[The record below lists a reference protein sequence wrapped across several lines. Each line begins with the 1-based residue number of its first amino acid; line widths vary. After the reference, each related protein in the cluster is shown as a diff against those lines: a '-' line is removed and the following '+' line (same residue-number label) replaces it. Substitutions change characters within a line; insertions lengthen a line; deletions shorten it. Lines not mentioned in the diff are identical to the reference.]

1 MTHCKLHIPIAAL
14 VLSLLAACSSDDV
27 PAVPTDGTDK
37 SPIEFSMSGTGASVG
52 LDARGASA
60 ASRAGFRESTRIV
73 MRIGS
78 QKSGRTDKDKYTRT
92 TATASEQVTTD
103 TKDYSKVT
111 FGSGKMRYWDDA
123 DGRESRLSVY
133 AVAVPDK
140 NDEGILPDT
149 KLGGY
154 PTPGETWST
163 ESSAESSSRNTIKWQ
178 LSTNQ
183 SGKVANEDLC
193 FSNNIREGGSN
204 GVYRYDFTE
213 GKYPDFPGCNADG
226 TIIEKSPRTDGL
238 IDGVMKYYTESGYS
252 GGKFDLGH
260 LIFRH
265 ALTRITVKL
274 IAGEGFEGKLFAFS
288 ATDGSNVNLSNMPI
302 SGTLDVTTGKWEST
316 SITKAN
322 ITNMDAATIE
332 SDESHNLV
340 ANMLPG
346 REISKTGTDYII
358 TFTIDDNFYR
368 ISEQSLYEALDGK
381 NGVTSDGSKITL
393 EQGKNYELRI
403 KVSKQRIN
411 NITANIVDWVKVT
424 ADEQNPSN
432 AYITLSLSDPSGNA
446 CKNFDFYRCN
456 DTYSTPQTEDPAD
469 KHYNW
474 LTGYQGPATLTALK
488 SDNTPA
494 TGTDPIDHYTTNWFF
509 ESNKDFY
516 HFRTVNQGTSIT
528 TDATLGDYFTINST
542 TENDY
547 DPHWGA
553 PMQNTAN
560 LKYATDKGYASSI
573 YWAIGATKDRIKITE
588 MHMMAQV
595 NVILKTGTGS
605 DKVVLKDASDNT
617 ATVKLVRY
625 FSNGKVLLGN
635 GQVQTTGTTTSTYF
649 KVPSTYFTTDNEVTD
664 KYFYNVVPQALSR
677 GSAVDE
683 HVGIEITTP
692 DGNVY
697 KVNDLTTIKASSVD
711 ASQKDQTVNEA
722 ITRWFPGHIYTYSFY
737 LSKTE
742 ITDITATI
750 TNWIEVTTPD
760 TPIQIE

>member
-52 LDARGASA
+52 LDSRGASA
-60 ASRAGFRESTRIV
+60 ASRAGFGASTRIV

-78 QKSGRTDKDKYTRT
+78 QKSGRADDKYTRT
-92 TATASEQVTTD
+92 TATASEQVTTG
-103 TKDYSKVT
+103 TKDYSTVT

-123 DGRESRLSVY
+123 DGRDSHLSVY

-149 KLGGY
+149 QLGNY
-154 PTPGETWST
+154 TPSNTWELEDATT
-163 ESSAESSSRNTIKWQ
+163 EASHNTIKWQ
-178 LSTNQ
+178 LSTDQ
-183 SGKVANEDLC
+183 TGKVADEDLC
-193 FSNNIREGGSN
+193 FSNNIQTGGKN
-204 GVYRYDFTE
+204 GVYRYNFTE

-265 ALTRITVKL
+265 ALSRITVKL
-274 IAGEGFEGKLFAFS
+274 IAGEGFEGKPFAFS

-381 NGVTSDGSKITL
+381 SGVTSDGSKITL

-446 CKNFDFYRCN
+446 CNDFDFYRCN
-456 DTYSTPQTEDPAD
+456 DPYSTPQTEDPAD

-474 LTGYQGPATLTALK
+474 LTGYDGPATLTALK
-488 SDNTPA
+488 SDKTPA
-494 TGTDPIDHYTTNWFF
+494 IGTDPIDHYTTNWFF

-516 HFRTVNQGTSIT
+516 HFRTVNHSTVIT
-528 TDATLGDYFTINST
+528 TDATGGDFFAINST
-542 TENDY
+542 TDNGY

-553 PMQNTAN
+553 PMKSSPT
-560 LKYATDKGYASSI
+560 LKYDPDKGYASSI
-573 YWAIGATKDRIKITE
+573 YWAIGATKYRIKITE

-605 DKVVLKDASDNT
+605 DKVVLKDASDYT

-635 GQVQTTGTTTSTYF
+635 GQVQTTGTTTSNYF

-677 GSAVDE
+677 GSAVNE

-697 KVNDLTTIKASSVD
+697 KVNDLTSIEASSVD
-711 ASQKDQTVNEA
+711 ASQKDQTANEA

-737 LSKTE
+737 LTKTG
-742 ITDITATI
+742 IKDITATI

>member
-14 VLSLLAACSSDDV
+14 VLPLLAACSSDDV

-52 LDARGASA
+52 LDSRGASA
-60 ASRAGFRESTRIV
+60 ASRAGFGASTRIV

-78 QKSGRTDKDKYTRT
+78 QKDGRADQDKYTRT
-92 TATASEQVTTD
+92 TATASKQVPTGTA
-103 TKDYSKVT
+103 DYSTVT

-123 DGRESRLSVY
+123 DGRDSHLSVY

-140 NDEGILPDT
+140 NDEGILPET
-149 KLGGY
+149 KLGDY
-154 PTPGETWST
+154 TPTPGETWST
-163 ESSAESSSRNTIKWQ
+163 ETSSTSSSRNSIKWQ

-193 FSNNIREGGSN
+193 FSNNIQTGGSN
-204 GVYRYDFTE
+204 GVYRYNFVTNS
-213 GKYPDFPGCNADG
+213 YPSFPGVANIDNLEDG
-226 TIIEKSPRTDGL
+226 IMKFTKDGSSE
-238 IDGVMKYYTESGYS
+238 V
-252 GGKFDLGH
+252 GKFDLGH

-274 IAGEGFEGKLFAFS
+274 IAGEGFEGKPFAFS

-322 ITNMDAATIE
+322 ITNMDVATTV
-332 SDESHNLV
+332 SGESHNLV

-381 NGVTSDGSKITL
+381 TGVTSDGSKITL

-456 DTYSTPQTEDPAD
+456 DPYSTPQTEEPAD

-474 LTGYQGPATLTALK
+474 LTGYKGPANLTALK
-488 SDNTPA
+488 SDNTEA
-494 TGTDPIDHYTTNWFF
+494 TGTDPIDHYTTTWFF

-516 HFRTVNQGTSIT
+516 HFRTVNKSTAIS
-528 TDATLGDYFTINST
+528 TDATGGDYFTINST
-542 TENDY
+542 VENDY

-553 PMQNTAN
+553 PMQSSPT
-560 LKYATDKGYASSI
+560 LKYDPDKGYASSI

-605 DKVVLKDASDNT
+605 DKVILKDASDNT

-635 GQVQTTGTTTSTYF
+635 GQVQTIGTTTSTDF
-649 KVPSTYFTTDNEVTD
+649 KVPSTYFTTDNQVTD

-737 LSKTE
+737 LTKTG

>member
-14 VLSLLAACSSDDV
+14 VLPLLAACSSDDV
-27 PAVPTDGTDK
+27 PAVPADGTDK

-52 LDARGASA
+52 LDSRGASA
-60 ASRAGFRESTRIV
+60 ASRAGFGASTRIV

-78 QKSGRTDKDKYTRT
+78 QKSGRADDKYTRT
-92 TATASEQVTTD
+92 TATASEQVTTG
-103 TKDYSKVT
+103 TKDYSTVT
-111 FGSGKMRYWDDA
+111 FVTGKMRYWDDA
-123 DGRESRLSVY
+123 DGRDSHLSVY

-149 KLGGY
+149 QLGNY
-154 PTPGETWST
+154 TPSNTWELEDATT
-163 ESSAESSSRNTIKWQ
+163 EASHNTIKWQ
-178 LSTNQ
+178 LSTDQ

-193 FSNNIREGGSN
+193 FSNNIQTGGKN
-204 GVYRYDFTE
+204 GVYRYDFTA

-274 IAGEGFEGKLFAFS
+274 IAGEGFEGKPFEFS

-302 SGTLDVTTGKWEST
+302 SGTLDVTTGKWEPT
-316 SITKAN
+316 SITKDN

-332 SDESHNLV
+332 SDERHSLV

-368 ISEQSLYEALDGK
+368 ISEQSLYEALEGK
-381 NGVTSDGSKITL
+381 RGVTSDGSKITL

-446 CKNFDFYRCN
+446 CNDFDFYRCN
-456 DTYSTPQTEDPAD
+456 DPYSTPQTEDPAD

-474 LTGYQGPATLTALK
+474 LTGYDGPATLTALK
-488 SDNTPA
+488 SDKTPA
-494 TGTDPIDHYTTNWFF
+494 IGTDPIDHYTTNWFF

-516 HFRTVNQGTSIT
+516 HFRTVNHSTVIT
-528 TDATLGDYFTINST
+528 TDATGGDFFAINST
-542 TENDY
+542 TDNGY

-553 PMQNTAN
+553 PMKSSPT
-560 LKYATDKGYASSI
+560 LKYDPDKGYASSI

-605 DKVVLKDASDNT
+605 DKVILKDDSDNT

>member
-37 SPIEFSMSGTGASVG
+37 TPIEFSMSGTGASVG
-52 LDARGASA
+52 LDSRGASA
-60 ASRAGFRESTRIV
+60 ASRAGFGESTRII

-78 QKSGRTDKDKYTRT
+78 QTSGRADQDKYTRT
-92 TATASEQVTTD
+92 TATAEPQG
-103 TKDYSKVT
+103 TKDYSTVT

-123 DGRESRLSVY
+123 DGRDSQLSVY

-140 NDEGILPDT
+140 NKDAVLKET
-149 KLGGY
+149 QLGDYDY
-154 PTPGETWST
+154 PAPGETWST
-163 ESSAESSSRNTIKWQ
+163 ETSSTSSSRNSIKWQ

-193 FSNNIREGGSN
+193 FSNNIQTGGKN
-204 GVYRYDFTE
+204 GVYRYDFNA
-213 GKYPDFPGCNADG
+213 GKYPDFPGCNHDG
-226 TIIEKSPRTDGL
+226 TV
-238 IDGVMKYYTESGYS
+238 IDGTLEDGIMQYTENGTS

-274 IAGEGFEGKLFAFS
+274 IAGEGFEGKPFAFS

-322 ITNMDAATIE
+322 ITNMDVATTV
-332 SDESHNLV
+332 SGESHNLV

-381 NGVTSDGSKITL
+381 TGVTSDGSKITL

-456 DTYSTPQTEDPAD
+456 DPYSTPQTEEPAD

-474 LTGYQGPATLTALK
+474 LTGYKGPANLTALK
-488 SDNTPA
+488 SDNTEA
-494 TGTDPIDHYTTNWFF
+494 TGTDPIDHYTTTWFF

-516 HFRTVNQGTSIT
+516 HFRTVNKSTAIS
-528 TDATLGDYFTINST
+528 TDATGGDYFTINST
-542 TENDY
+542 VENDY

-553 PMQNTAN
+553 PMQSSPT
-560 LKYATDKGYASSI
+560 LKYDPDKGYASSI

-625 FSNGKVLLGN
+625 FSDGKVLLGN

-677 GSAVDE
+677 GSAVNE

-697 KVNDLTTIKASSVD
+697 KVNDLTSIEASSVD
-711 ASQKDQTVNEA
+711 ASQKDQITNEA

-737 LSKTE
+737 LSKTG
-742 ITDITATI
+742 IKDITATI

>member
-1 MTHCKLHIPIAAL
+1 MAAL
-14 VLSLLAACSSDDV
+14 VLPLLAACSSDDV
-27 PAVPTDGTDK
+27 PAVPTEGSGKT
-37 SPIEFSMSGTGASVG
+37 PIEFSMSGTGASVG
-52 LDARGASA
+52 LDSRGASA
-60 ASRAGFRESTRIV
+60 ASRAGFGASTRIV

-78 QKSGRTDKDKYTRT
+78 QNDGRTDQDKYTRT
-92 TATASEQVTTD
+92 TATAEPQG
-103 TKDYSKVT
+103 TKDYSTVT
-111 FGSGKMRYWDDA
+111 FDSGKMRYWDDA
-123 DGRESRLSVY
+123 DGRDSHLSVY

-140 NDEGILPDT
+140 NEDAVLKET
-149 KLGGY
+149 QLGNY
-154 PTPGETWST
+154 TPTPGETWST
-163 ESSAESSSRNTIKWQ
+163 ESSAESSSRNTIKWK

-193 FSNNIREGGSN
+193 FSNNIQTGGKN
-204 GVYRYDFTE
+204 GVYRYNFGTNSYPTFPGVANIDNLEDGIMKFTE
-213 GKYPDFPGCNADG
+213 NG
-226 TIIEKSPRTDGL
+226 TS
-238 IDGVMKYYTESGYS
+238 
-252 GGKFDLGH
+252 GKFDLGH

-274 IAGEGFEGKLFAFS
+274 IAGEGFEGKPFAFS

-316 SITKAN
+316 STKAN
-322 ITNMDAATIE
+322 ITNMDTATNE

-381 NGVTSDGSKITL
+381 TGVTSDGSKITL

-446 CKNFDFYRCN
+446 CNDFDFYRCN
-456 DTYSTPQTEDPAD
+456 DPYSTPQTEDPDD

-474 LTGYQGPATLTALK
+474 LTGYDGPATLTALK

-635 GQVQTTGTTTSTYF
+635 GQGQTTGTTTSTNF

>member
-37 SPIEFSMSGTGASVG
+37 TPIEFSMSGTGASVG
-52 LDARGASA
+52 LDSRGASA
-60 ASRAGFRESTRIV
+60 ASRAGFGASTRIV

-78 QKSGRTDKDKYTRT
+78 QKDGRADQDKYTRT
-92 TATASEQVTTD
+92 TATASKQVTTG
-103 TKDYSKVT
+103 TKDYSTVT

-123 DGRESRLSVY
+123 DGRDSHLSVY

-140 NDEGILPDT
+140 NDEGILPET
-149 KLGGY
+149 QLGDY
-154 PTPGETWST
+154 TAPGETWST

-178 LSTNQ
+178 LSTDQ
-183 SGKVANEDLC
+183 TGKAANEDLC
-193 FSNNIREGGSN
+193 FSNNIQLGGDN
-204 GVYRYDFTE
+204 GVYRYNFST
-213 GKYPDFPGCNADG
+213 GTYPTFPGCNSDG
-226 TIIEKSPRTDGL
+226 TVKDGTL
-238 IDGVMKYYTESGYS
+238 KDGIMQFTKDGSSEV
-252 GGKFDLGH
+252 GKFDLGH

-265 ALTRITVKL
+265 ALTRITIKL
-274 IAGEGFEGKLFAFS
+274 IAGEGFEGKPFAFS

-302 SGTLDVTTGKWEST
+302 SGTLDVTTGKWEPT
-316 SITKAN
+316 LITKDN
-322 ITNMDAATIE
+322 ITNMDAATNV

-381 NGVTSDGSKITL
+381 PGVTSDGSKITL

-424 ADEQNPSN
+424 AHEQNPSN
-432 AYITLSLSDPSGNA
+432 AYITLALSDPSGNA
-446 CKNFDFYRCN
+446 CNDFDFYRCN
-456 DTYSTPQTEDPAD
+456 DPYSTPQTEDPAD

-494 TGTDPIDHYTTNWFF
+494 IGTDPIDHYTTNWFF

-635 GQVQTTGTTTSTYF
+635 GQVQTTGTTTSNNF

-697 KVNDLTTIKASSVD
+697 KVNDLTTIEASSVD
-711 ASQKDQTVNEA
+711 ASQKDQIKNEA

-737 LSKTE
+737 LSKTG
-742 ITDITATI
+742 IKDITATI

>member
-52 LDARGASA
+52 LDSRGASA
-60 ASRAGFRESTRIV
+60 ASRAGFDAPTRIV

-78 QKSGRTDKDKYTRT
+78 QKSGRTDQDKYTRT
-92 TATASEQVTTD
+92 TATASKQVTTD

-123 DGRESRLSVY
+123 DGRDSQLSVY

-140 NDEGILPDT
+140 NDEGILPEIQ
-149 KLGGY
+149 LGNY
-154 PTPGETWST
+154 TPTPGETWST
-163 ESSAESSSRNTIKWQ
+163 ETSSTSSSRNSIKWQ
-178 LSTNQ
+178 LSTDQ

-193 FSNNIREGGSN
+193 FSNNIQTGGEN
-204 GVYRYDFTE
+204 GIYRYNFTSS
-213 GKYPDFPGCNADG
+213 KYPDFPGCNADG
-226 TIIEKSPRTDGL
+226 TVKDGL
-238 IDGVMKYYTESGYS
+238 EDGIMQFTKNGSSEV
-252 GGKFDLGH
+252 GKFDLGH

-274 IAGEGFEGKLFAFS
+274 IAGEGYEGKPFAFT
-288 ATDGSNVNLSNMPI
+288 AADGSNVNLSNMPI
-302 SGTLDVTTGKWEST
+302 SGTLDVTTGKWEPT

-322 ITNMDAATIE
+322 ITKMDAATTV

-381 NGVTSDGSKITL
+381 SGVTSDGSKITL

-446 CKNFDFYRCN
+446 CNDFDFYRCN
-456 DTYSTPQTEDPAD
+456 DPYSTPQTEEPAD

-474 LTGYQGPATLTALK
+474 LTGYEGPASLTALK
-488 SDNTPA
+488 SDKTPA

-516 HFRTVNQGTSIT
+516 HFRTVKKSTAIT
-528 TDATLGDYFTINST
+528 TDATGGDFFAINST
-542 TENDY
+542 TDNDY

-625 FSNGKVLLGN
+625 FSDGKVLLGN
-635 GQVQTTGTTTSTYF
+635 GQVQTTGTTTSTNF

-677 GSAVDE
+677 GSAVNE

-697 KVNDLTTIKASSVD
+697 KVNDLTSIEASSVD
-711 ASQKDQTVNEA
+711 ASQKDQITNEA

-737 LSKTE
+737 LSKTG
-742 ITDITATI
+742 IKDITATI

>member
-1 MTHCKLHIPIAAL
+1 MTHCKLNIPIAAL

-52 LDARGASA
+52 LDSRGASA
-60 ASRAGFRESTRIV
+60 ASRAGFGASTRIV

-78 QKSGRTDKDKYTRT
+78 QKSGRADDKYTRT
-92 TATASEQVTTD
+92 TATASEQVTTG
-103 TKDYSKVT
+103 TKDYSTVT

-123 DGRESRLSVY
+123 DGRDSHLSVY

-149 KLGGY
+149 QLGNY
-154 PTPGETWST
+154 TPSNTWELEDATT
-163 ESSAESSSRNTIKWQ
+163 EASHNTIKWQ
-178 LSTNQ
+178 LSTDQ
-183 SGKVANEDLC
+183 TGKVADEDLC
-193 FSNNIREGGSN
+193 FSNNIQTGGKN
-204 GVYRYDFTE
+204 GVYRYNFTA
-213 GKYPDFPGCNADG
+213 GKYPDFPGCNPDG
-226 TIIEKSPRTDGL
+226 TVKAGTLKDG
-238 IDGVMKYYTESGYS
+238 IMQYTENGTS
-252 GGKFDLGH
+252 GKFDLGH

-274 IAGEGFEGKLFAFS
+274 IAGEGFEGKPFAFS

-381 NGVTSDGSKITL
+381 SGVTSDGSKITL

-446 CKNFDFYRCN
+446 CNDFDFYRCN
-456 DTYSTPQTEDPAD
+456 DPYSTPQTEDPAD

-474 LTGYQGPATLTALK
+474 LTGYDGPATLTALK
-488 SDNTPA
+488 SDKTPA
-494 TGTDPIDHYTTNWFF
+494 IGTDPIDHYTTNWFF

-516 HFRTVNQGTSIT
+516 HFRTVNHSTVIT
-528 TDATLGDYFTINST
+528 TDATGGDFFAINST
-542 TENDY
+542 TDNGY

-553 PMQNTAN
+553 PMKSSPT
-560 LKYATDKGYASSI
+560 LKYDPDKGYASSI

-605 DKVVLKDASDNT
+605 DKVVLKDASDYT

-697 KVNDLTTIKASSVD
+697 KVNDLTSIEASSVD